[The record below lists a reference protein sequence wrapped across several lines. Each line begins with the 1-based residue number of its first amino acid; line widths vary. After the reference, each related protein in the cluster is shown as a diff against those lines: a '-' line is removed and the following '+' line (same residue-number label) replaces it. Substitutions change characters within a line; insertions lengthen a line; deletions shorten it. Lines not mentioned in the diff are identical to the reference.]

1 MSTYLISLSL
11 SLLFAYPFP
20 LGESV
25 VRRGERDTGTGF
37 VVARL
42 RPSKTEHTHT
52 QTHFDVCLT
61 VCRVCWRFP
70 SCLVGQ
76 KRREKR
82 PRQDSIL
89 NGAIKSVKKSSA
101 GDSPFK
107 YNKKQEEE
115 TRKVK
120 MASSWFRLRGI
131 CWGHY
136 NFSYGYVRCR
146 GKKLRSCRHGLCL

>member
-1 MSTYLISLSL
+1 MGGSSSRSRPHPSVRRTVGRSFSLILTYLMSTYLISL

-107 YNKKQEEE
+107 YNKK
-115 TRKVK
+115 TR
-120 MASSWFRLRGI
+120 RR
-131 CWGHY
+131 
-136 NFSYGYVRCR
+136 N
-146 GKKLRSCRHGLCL
+146 KKSQNGFLLVPS